1 VTASEE
7 TLLQPG
13 GDAPGRRFPCDGQG
27 KGEAV
32 LRVENIAVRE
42 VRNDN
47 PLVLTG
53 PISFHIDDGEIF
65 GLVGESGSGK
75 SMAALA
81 LMQLVPRGFTVAG
94 SARYGEI
101 DLVAAGERKMR
112 HLRGKDLAMIF
123 QEPMS
128 ALNPVF
134 TLEAQLV
141 AAIRAHRAVSRAE
154 ARARAVELF
163 RMVGI
168 PDPETRIAYYPH
180 QFSGGMCQ
188 RAMIA
193 MALASGAR
201 FLIAD
206 EPTTA
211 LDVTIQEQIIRLIER
226 LVAETGLSVLFIS
239 HDLGVVARIC
249 DRVAVM
255 YAGEV
260 VETGAADALLRRP
273 LHPYAMGL
281 VRCSPDLAQ
290 IGVVQRGI
298 PGTPPLVGQWPKGCR
313 FRDRCEYAEERCA
326 ARQEL
331 RDFGAGR
338 QVRCCRAEEIG
349 ALQPA

>member
-1 VTASEE
+1 M
-7 TLLQPG
+7 
-13 GDAPGRRFPCDGQG
+13 
-27 KGEAV
+27 
-32 LRVENIAVRE
+32 LRVENMAVRE
-42 VRNDN
+42 TRGEN

-53 PISFHIDDGEIF
+53 PISFDIGDGEIF

-81 LMQLVPRGFTVAG
+81 LMQLAPRGFKVTG
-94 SARYGEI
+94 SARFDDT
-101 DLVAAGERKMR
+101 DLVAAGERQMR
-112 HLRGKDLAMIF
+112 RMRGRQLAMIF

-141 AAIRAHRAVSRAE
+141 AAIRAHRSISRAD
-154 ARARAVELF
+154 ARARAVELM

-168 PDPETRIAYYPH
+168 PDPETRIGNYPH

-193 MALASGAR
+193 MSLASGAR

-211 LDVTIQEQIIRLIER
+211 LDVTIQEQIIRLIEQ

-239 HDLGVVARIC
+239 HDLGVVARLC
-249 DRVAVM
+249 DRVAVL

-260 VETGAADALLRRP
+260 VETGAADVLLREP
-273 LHPYAMGL
+273 LHPYSRGL
-281 VRCSPDLAQ
+281 VRCAPDLTH

-298 PGTPPLVGQWPKGCR
+298 PGAPPLVGQWPTGCR
-313 FRDRCEYAEERCA
+313 FRDRCEFAAAKCAE
-326 ARQEL
+326 RQEL
-331 RDFGAGR
+331 RDFGGGR
-338 QVRCCRAEEIG
+338 QARCCRVEEIG